1 MQNRA
6 AIPVNTLIAIII
18 GIILLSLGIIFFK
31 NIIHQGGVRI
41 EEIDQAMQE
50 KIRTILIAN
59 TEPVVIYPSSLTL
72 GAGDQGVIGIGIK
85 NFDEKAHNLNIE
97 FEDCEDISIDT
108 VRNAIE
114 IQPGDVEIVKVLVTV
129 PTGTSR
135 GEYTCIIKVTET
147 TENNE
152 NYGNPQLLT
161 INVID

>member
-72 GAGDQGVIGIGIK
+72 GAGDQEVIGIGIK
-85 NFDEKAHNLNIE
+85 NFDEENHDLRIKSSCDEGVEVEIL
-97 FEDCEDISIDT
+97 
-108 VRNAIE
+108 RNKITLK
-114 IQPGDVEIVKVLVTV
+114 PGGVEIVKILITAS
-129 PTGTSR
+129 PGIER
-135 GEYTCIIKVTET
+135 GSYTCIISVKDKDEK
-147 TENNE
+147 E
-152 NYGNPQLLT
+152 YGNPQLLT
-161 INVID
+161 INVIG